1 MSGRGASPLLAVPTS
16 KIPVVPLERALIR
29 RAFSAVAATV
39 AAGWLIVSVV
49 IVIAAYVSTTDHSSG
64 SVTTSAAAAGTT
76 STAAGELRL
85 GYFANVTHATAV
97 VGVAHG
103 DFAKALGTTK
113 LTTQIYNA
121 GPAEM
126 TALLGGQLDAA
137 YVGPSS
143 ALSAYA
149 QSHGQALRIVA
160 GATSGGAELVVRPGI
175 TSVADLKGKTLATPQ
190 KGNTQDVA
198 LRAWLKQNGLT
209 ANPDGTGDVSVNPQ
223 DNAATLDQFKAG
235 HIDGAWLPEPWASRM
250 VAEAGAKVLVDER
263 SLWPGGQFATTNLV
277 VSTDFLAAHPDTVK
291 ALIDGQIAA
300 NSWITANPAAAQTLV
315 NDQLKAL
322 TGKAL
327 TDAEIARAFSE
338 QTVTDDPLAATLQT
352 SMDHAV
358 ATGLLKQTDLHGIF
372 DLTLLNTELA
382 RDGRAA
388 VSDAGLSSK

>member
-1 MSGRGASPLLAVPTS
+1 MAVS
-16 KIPVVPLERALIR
+16 L
-29 RAFSAVAATV
+29 
-39 AAGWLIVSVV
+39 V
-49 IVIAAYVSTTDHSSG
+49 IVIAAYVSSTDHGSG
-64 SVTTSAAAAGTT
+64 SGSASTSTVAAGTA

-85 GYFANVTHATAV
+85 GYFANVTHATAM

-113 LTTQIYNA
+113 LSTQVYNA

-160 GATSGGAELVVRPGI
+160 GATTGGAELVVRPGI
-175 TSVADLKGKTLATPQ
+175 GSVADLKGKTLATPQ

-209 ANPDGTGDVSVNPQ
+209 ANTDGTGDVSVNPQ
-223 DNAATLDQFKAG
+223 DNAATLEQFKAG

-250 VAEAGAKVLVDER
+250 VLEAGAKVLVDER
-263 SLWPGGQFATTNLV
+263 GLWPDGQFATTNLV
-277 VSTDFLAAHPDTVK
+277 VSTDFLNAHPDTVK

-300 NSWITANPAAAQTLV
+300 NQWITADPAGAQQLV
-315 NDQLKAL
+315 NDQLKKL
-322 TGKAL
+322 TGKSL
-327 TDAEIARAFSE
+327 SGAEIQRAFTE
-338 QTVTDDPLAATLQT
+338 QAVTDDPLAASLQT
-352 SMDHAV
+352 SLAHAV
-358 ATGLLKQTDLHGIF
+358 AAGLLKPTDLHGIF

-388 VSDAGLSSK
+388 VSDAGLSQK

>member
-1 MSGRGASPLLAVPTS
+1 V
-16 KIPVVPLERALIR
+16 IR
-29 RAFSAVAATV
+29 RALSAVAAAV
-39 AAGWLIVSVV
+39 AAGWMVVSLV
-49 IVIAAYVSTTDHSSG
+49 IVIAAYISASGHSSG
-64 SVTTSAAAAGTT
+64 SATSSTAAAAGPV

-85 GYFANVTHATAV
+85 GYFANVTHASAV
-97 VGVAHG
+97 IGVAHG
-103 DFAKALGTTK
+103 DFAKALGSTK
-113 LTTQIYNA
+113 LTTQVYNA

-143 ALSAYA
+143 ALAAFA
-149 QSHGQALRIVA
+149 QSHGQALKIVA

-175 TSVADLKGKTLATPQ
+175 NTVADLKGKTLATPQ

-223 DNAATLDQFKAG
+223 DNAATLDQFKAE

-250 VAEAGAKVLVDER
+250 VLEAGAKVLVDER

-277 VSTDFLAAHPDTVK
+277 VSTTFLAAHPDTVK

-300 NSWITANPAAAQTLV
+300 NQWITSDPTDAQTLL
-315 NDQLKAL
+315 NDQLKKL

-327 TDAEIARAFSE
+327 TGAEIQRAFSE
-338 QTVTDDPLAATLQT
+338 QTATDDPLAASLQT

-358 ATGLLKQTDLHGIF
+358 STGLLKKTDLHGIF

-382 RDGRAA
+382 KNGLPA
-388 VSDAGLSSK
+388 VSDAGLSTK

>member
-1 MSGRGASPLLAVPTS
+1 M
-16 KIPVVPLERALIR
+16 IR

-39 AAGWLIVSVV
+39 AAGWMVVSLV
-49 IVIAAYVSTTDHSSG
+49 IVVAAYVSASGHTSG
-64 SVTTSAAAAGTT
+64 SATSSSVVADTT

-103 DFAKALGTTK
+103 DFAKALGSTK

-143 ALSAYA
+143 ALSAFA
-149 QSHGQALRIVA
+149 QSHGQALTIVA

-175 TSVADLKGKTLATPQ
+175 STVADLKGKTLATPQ

-209 ANPDGTGDVSVNPQ
+209 ANPDGTGDVSVTPQ

-250 VAEAGAKVLVDER
+250 VLEAGAKVLVDER
-263 SLWPGGQFATTNLV
+263 TLWPGGQFATTNLV
-277 VSTDFLAAHPDTVK
+277 VSTTFLAAHPDTVK

-300 NSWITANPAAAQTLV
+300 NQWIASDPAGARQLV
-315 NDQLKAL
+315 NDQLKQL

-327 TDAEIARAFSE
+327 TGAEIQRAFSE
-338 QTVTDDPLAATLQT
+338 QTVTDDPLAASLQT

-358 ATGLLKQTDLHGIF
+358 ATGLLKKTDLHGIF

>member
-1 MSGRGASPLLAVPTS
+1 
-16 KIPVVPLERALIR
+16 LIR
-29 RAFSAVAATV
+29 RALSAVAATV
-39 AAGWLIVSVV
+39 AAGWMIVSVV

-64 SVTTSAAAAGTT
+64 SGTSSSAAADTK
-76 STAAGELRL
+76 STAAGEVRL
-85 GYFANVTHATAV
+85 GYFANVTHATAL

-103 DFAKALGTTK
+103 DFAKALGSTK
-113 LTTQIYNA
+113 LTTQTYNA

-143 ALSAYA
+143 ALAAFA

-209 ANPDGTGDVSVNPQ
+209 ANPDGTGEVSVDPQ

-250 VAEAGAKVLVDER
+250 VTEAGAKVLVGGLPHR
-263 SLWPGGQFATTNLV
+263 APGHRQGPDRRADRGQPVDHREPGPGPAAGQRPAQ
-277 VSTDFLAAHPDTVK
+277 AAHRQGPVRRGDPARLQRAVGDRRP
-291 ALIDGQIAA
+291 AGRLVADLDGPRRGHR
-300 NSWITANPAAAQTLV
+300 PAQE
-315 NDQLKAL
+315 D
-322 TGKAL
+322 
-327 TDAEIARAFSE
+327 
-338 QTVTDDPLAATLQT
+338 
-352 SMDHAV
+352 
-358 ATGLLKQTDLHGIF
+358 
-372 DLTLLNTELA
+372 
-382 RDGRAA
+382 
-388 VSDAGLSSK
+388 

>member
-1 MSGRGASPLLAVPTS
+1 M
-16 KIPVVPLERALIR
+16 IR

-39 AAGWLIVSVV
+39 AAGWMIVSLV
-49 IVIAAYVSTTDHSSG
+49 IVIAAYVSASDQSSG
-64 SVTTSAAAAGTT
+64 SATSSAATTSTAAGTA

-85 GYFANVTHATAV
+85 GYFANVTHASAV
-97 VGVAHG
+97 IGVAHG
-103 DFAKALGTTK
+103 DFAKALGSTK

-143 ALSAYA
+143 ALAAFA
-149 QSHGQALRIVA
+149 QSHGQALKIVA

-175 TSVADLKGKTLATPQ
+175 NTVADLKGKTLATPQ

-209 ANPDGTGDVSVNPQ
+209 ANTDGTGDVSVSPQ

-250 VAEAGAKVLVDER
+250 VLEAGAKVLVDER

-277 VSTDFLAAHPDTVK
+277 VSTTFLDAHPDTVK

-300 NSWITANPAAAQTLV
+300 NQWIASDPADAQTLL
-315 NDQLKAL
+315 NGQLKKL

-327 TDAEIARAFSE
+327 TGAEIQRAFSE
-338 QTVTDDPLAATLQT
+338 QTATDDPLAASLQT
-352 SMDHAV
+352 EMDHAV
-358 ATGLLKQTDLHGIF
+358 STGLLKTTDLHGIF

-382 RDGRAA
+382 QDGRPA
-388 VSDAGLSSK
+388 VSDAGLSTK